1 MTTKQDILAMA
12 NGLQAQANELVRLIE
27 TWDEKEQPPDAVTVL
42 FAVKSDRA
50 LARFIY
56 GWNSAPKSKG
66 GPFPIMQIY
75 PGDSITEG
83 RVKYLKGT
91 NVRIFPPVVKADGG
105 ENYYEIASSPV
116 AGVRLFVRASDGVL
130 G

>member
-1 MTTKQDILAMA
+1 MTTKADILAMA
-12 NGLQAQANELVRLIE
+12 NGLQAQANDLVCLIE
-27 TWDEKEQPPDAVTVL
+27 TWDEKEQPPDAVTVN
-42 FAVKSDRA
+42 FTVKSDRA

-75 PGDSITEG
+75 PGDSKVEG
-83 RVKYLKGT
+83 RVKYFKGV
-91 NVRIFPPVVKADGG
+91 NVRVFPPIVKADSN

-116 AGVRLFVRASDGVL
+116 AGVRLFIRASDGIL
-130 G
+130 A